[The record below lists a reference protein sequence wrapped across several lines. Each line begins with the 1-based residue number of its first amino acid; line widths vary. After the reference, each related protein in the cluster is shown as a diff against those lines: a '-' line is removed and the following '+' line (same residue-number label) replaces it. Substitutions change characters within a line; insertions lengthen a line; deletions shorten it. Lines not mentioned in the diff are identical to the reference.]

1 MEANTNGKGS
11 RSLVTLGLLC
21 VVLLGSTAVEASRV
35 HDRDGTIESLQRAA
49 SGLQHDKDAL
59 QSELATTKSSLAA
72 TSKTLVDA
80 QAALTALQQENATL
94 KETAQY
100 QYDQAVKLAEPDTD
114 EGDQA
119 AITAL
124 QGVVDHFPIDP
135 LVPSVQAKMKEL
147 AGRMKKRAAD
157 LAAAQAQVKNLIAT
171 CRNSSAAAKNARNGS
186 LRFDRFQ
193 ELDMN
198 SALEGS
204 RQGDA
209 YDKQVS
215 AAKEKA
221 TELLKSVPDP
231 DGKLAAALEKCDSTD

>member
-1 MEANTNGKGS
+1 
-11 RSLVTLGLLC
+11 
-21 VVLLGSTAVEASRV
+21 
-35 HDRDGTIESLQRAA
+35 
-49 SGLQHDKDAL
+49 
-59 QSELATTKSSLAA
+59 
-72 TSKTLVDA
+72 
-80 QAALTALQQENATL
+80 
-94 KETAQY
+94 
-100 QYDQAVKLAEPDTD
+100 
-114 EGDQA
+114 
-119 AITAL
+119 
-124 QGVVDHFPIDP
+124 
-135 LVPSVQAKMKEL
+135 
-147 AGRMKKRAAD
+147 MKKRAAD